1 MEFGERRMK
10 ELDKIQQLLVITM
23 EECGELTQA
32 CSKVLRVGSMDRVD
46 VIDNLRSELGDVYCM
61 LELMVKNNVVSW
73 DDLHNRAKYK
83 TSRLKRWSDL
93 IEET

>member
-1 MEFGERRMK
+1 MEYGK
-10 ELDKIQQLLVITM
+10 IILNELDKLQQLLVITM

-32 CSKVLRVGSMDRVD
+32 CSKVLRVGSMERSD

-61 LELMVKNNVVSW
+61 LELMVKHNITTW

-83 TSRLKRWSDL
+83 TERLKKWSNL
-93 IEET
+93 IS

>member
-1 MEFGERRMK
+1 MK
-10 ELDKIQQLLVITM
+10 DLDKLQQLLVITM

-32 CSKVLRVGSMDRVD
+32 CSKVLRVGSLERSD

-61 LELMVKNNVVSW
+61 LDLMVKNNIISW

-83 TSRLKRWSDL
+83 TERLKKWSDL
-93 IEET
+93 FLTDSI